1 MAPED
6 FRAAGHL
13 LIDWIADFRAGLEHR
28 PVRSSLGPGEVVA
41 AMPPCPAE
49 GRAIDALL
57 RQIEEVVVPGLTNLQ
72 HPANFAFFP
81 ANHSLSS
88 TLGDLMSTGLGG
100 LGISWESSPALTEV
114 EQVVVEWLRDL
125 CGLSDNWH
133 GAINDTASTGALT
146 SLICGRERSTGY
158 GLAHGGLQSF
168 DRPLVVYTTVEAH
181 ASVRK
186 AALLAGFGGDH
197 IRLVATDDG
206 GRMRPEALAAEIRID
221 RAAGRLPCALVA
233 TLGTT
238 GIVAFDPLTD
248 LATIAREAGL
258 WVHVDAA
265 MAGSAMLLPELRHL
279 FDGVEQA
286 DVLVWNPH
294 KWMGAALDCSM
305 YYMRDPEHLV
315 KVMSTNPSYLQSQ
328 ADGKV
333 VQYRDWGLPLGRR
346 FRALKLWFQ
355 LHLDGIEA
363 IRARLRRDLANAE
376 WLAAQVSAAD
386 EWTLVAPRTLQTVCL
401 RHQPPGLD
409 GAELDAHTLA
419 WVAAI
424 NDSGEA
430 YLTPAQYEG
439 RWMVRVSIGAIPTE
453 AQHVQRLWTLM
464 QNTAGLVP
472 PVG

>member
-1 MAPED
+1 MGPEE

-28 PVRSSLGPGEVVA
+28 PVRSRLGPGEVGA

-49 GRAIDALL
+49 GQGVDALL
-57 RQIEEVVVPGLTNLQ
+57 HHIEEVVVPGLTNLQ

-146 SLICGRERSTGY
+146 SLICGRERSTVY

-168 DRPLVVYTTVEAH
+168 ERPLVVYTTVEAH
-181 ASVRK
+181 SSVRK

-206 GRMRPEALAAEIRID
+206 GRMRPEALAAAIRTD

-248 LATIAREAGL
+248 LVSIAREAGL

-305 YYMRDPEHLV
+305 YYVRDPEHLV
-315 KVMSTNPSYLQSQ
+315 RVMSTNPSYLQSQ
-328 ADGKV
+328 TDGKV

-376 WLAAQVSAAD
+376 WLAGQVTAAD

-464 QNTAGLVP
+464 QSTAGLVP
-472 PVG
+472 KVG